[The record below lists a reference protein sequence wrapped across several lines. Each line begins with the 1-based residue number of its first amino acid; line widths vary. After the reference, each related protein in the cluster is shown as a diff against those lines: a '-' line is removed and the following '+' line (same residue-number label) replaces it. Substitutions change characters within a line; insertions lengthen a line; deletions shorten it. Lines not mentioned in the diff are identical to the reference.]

1 MDLGKFAI
9 GFVCGAA
16 IGAAVS
22 YFVFKEKFKAD
33 AEEEISEMRDYVKEK
48 LGERSDLKKQGEKLE
63 EQGKKLEKV
72 VRSYDTFSKLPVD
85 RESEVTIR
93 RAEMEHPKEDKE
105 IYRIS
110 HEEYVDVLPEFDKIT
125 LTYYSDDATLVDEV
139 DEIVD
144 IGTTI
149 GTDNFK
155 AFDAND
161 LDEMYV
167 RNEKMSCDYEVVRVL
182 GSYKEM
188 IGDI

>member
-9 GFVCGAA
+9 GFVC
-16 IGAAVS
+16 GAAVS

-33 AEEEISEMRDYVKEK
+33 AEEEIAEMRDYVKEK
-48 LGERSDLKKQGEKLE
+48 LSDRGELKKQGEKLE
-63 EQGKKLEKV
+63 EQGKKLEKIV
-72 VRSYDTFSKLPVD
+72 HSYDTYSKLPVD
-85 RESEVTIR
+85 RESEVMIR

-139 DEIVD
+139 DDIVD